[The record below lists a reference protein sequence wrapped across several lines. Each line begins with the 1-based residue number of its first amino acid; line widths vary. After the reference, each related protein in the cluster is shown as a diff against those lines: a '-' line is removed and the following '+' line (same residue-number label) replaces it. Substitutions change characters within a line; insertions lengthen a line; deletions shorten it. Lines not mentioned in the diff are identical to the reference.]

1 MKILVKSFFQFVGL
15 RNTRGLGMIKLDQ
28 LANDAHNFE
37 KNEAALQ
44 STWGSDVRRQA
55 RTAPES

>member
-1 MKILVKSFFQFVGL
+1 
-15 RNTRGLGMIKLDQ
+15 MIKLDQ